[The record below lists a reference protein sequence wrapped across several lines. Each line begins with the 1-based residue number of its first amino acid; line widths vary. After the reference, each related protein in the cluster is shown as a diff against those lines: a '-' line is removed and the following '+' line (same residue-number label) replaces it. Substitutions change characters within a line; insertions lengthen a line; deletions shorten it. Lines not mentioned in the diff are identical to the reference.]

1 MAGVT
6 DFDIS
11 LRGYDRST
19 VDALV
24 RDVSAAAGD
33 PARIDAV
40 IADVGPPL
48 VVLRGYDRAQVD
60 AWLARSRAA
69 AGPTAGPAAEAAVQ
83 PLIVLRGYRIAE
95 TDALLATVGD
105 ALGQDD
111 PFRRAAAL
119 RAIAE
124 ARLPVAF
131 RGYDRGQ
138 VDAYLRH
145 ATQAL
150 A

>member
-1 MAGVT
+1 VPT
-6 DFDIS
+6 FDVS

-24 RDVSAAAGD
+24 RAVEAAAGD
-33 PARIDAV
+33 PVAIDAA
-40 IADVGPPL
+40 IEAAGPPL
-48 VVLRGYDRAQVD
+48 VVLRGYDRWQVD
-60 AWLARSRAA
+60 SWLASRRS
-69 AGPTAGPAAEAAVQ
+69 AGATAGAATAPKDGAPR

-95 TDALLATVGD
+95 TDALFATVEAAAG
-105 ALGQDD
+105 ADD

-138 VDAYLRH
+138 VDAYLRE

-150 A
+150 G

>member
-19 VDALV
+19 VDTLV
-24 RDVSAAAGD
+24 RAVGAAAGD
-33 PARIDAV
+33 PARIDSV
-40 IADVGPPL
+40 IADAGTPA

-69 AGPTAGPAAEAAVQ
+69 AGAAATAEPAAQ

-95 TDALLATVGD
+95 TDALFATIGA

-150 A
+150 G